1 MPYAPPADDR
11 RSSTRSSRRGGGSSS
26 GVHGEPARSV
36 LQQSPVKVGGGSD
49 SELFGDDSD
58 EEESK
63 PMISARSEPTT
74 AAASAL
80 SRHDSGSMKR
90 RDADAARSDDASAKK
105 PKQQGSY
112 SDHDDA
118 ASRLESQG
126 VHVSPTPGVQSDS
139 QDDGYHSQMSVELA
153 ASIPPAAAGSARKRG
168 AAGARH
174 SDGGN
179 GSRRDSEPYVRETVP
194 AAASGVRSP
203 VSSQDHSDPDSVR
216 HTHAHIRTRTYSN
229 MHIQRH
235 AHTATRTYSDTH
247 IRTHAGRN
255 DQLP

>member
-1 MPYAPPADDR
+1 
-11 RSSTRSSRRGGGSSS
+11 
-26 GVHGEPARSV
+26 
-36 LQQSPVKVGGGSD
+36 
-49 SELFGDDSD
+49 
-58 EEESK
+58 
-63 PMISARSEPTT
+63 MISARSEPTT

-90 RDADAARSDDASAKK
+90 RNADAARSDDASAKK

-216 HTHAHIRTRTYSN
+216 HTHAHIRTRTYSDT
-229 MHIQRH
+229 HIQRH
-235 AHTATRTYSDTH
+235 AHTHACWQERPVAMTGSRRSLRQMAHTNKMTVSFRTQGSKSDFRKKLQEDH
-247 IRTHAGRN
+247 RN
-255 DQLP
+255 KMKQKQVT

>member
-1 MPYAPPADDR
+1 
-11 RSSTRSSRRGGGSSS
+11 
-26 GVHGEPARSV
+26 
-36 LQQSPVKVGGGSD
+36 
-49 SELFGDDSD
+49 
-58 EEESK
+58 
-63 PMISARSEPTT
+63 MISARSEPTT
-74 AAASAL
+74 AAAAAL

-90 RDADAARSDDASAKK
+90 RNADAARSDDASAKK

-247 IRTHAGRN
+247 IQRHAHTHACWQERPVAMTGSGRSLRQMAHTN
-255 DQLP
+255 KMTVSFRTQGSKSDFRKKLQEDHRNKMKQKQVT

>member
-1 MPYAPPADDR
+1 
-11 RSSTRSSRRGGGSSS
+11 
-26 GVHGEPARSV
+26 
-36 LQQSPVKVGGGSD
+36 
-49 SELFGDDSD
+49 
-58 EEESK
+58 
-63 PMISARSEPTT
+63 MISARSEPTT
-74 AAASAL
+74 AAAAAL

-90 RDADAARSDDASAKK
+90 RNADAARSDDASAKK

-216 HTHAHIRTRTYSN
+216 HTHAHI
-229 MHIQRH
+229 H
-235 AHTATRTYSDTH
+235 TRTYSDTH
-247 IRTHAGRN
+247 IQRHAHTHACWQERPVAMTGSGRSLRQMSHTN
-255 DQLP
+255 KMTVSFRTQGSKSDFRKKLQEDHRNKMKQKQVT